1 LADYSVDQKTLL
13 QRLSSVWER
22 NRALTAKR
30 PPIQRRYFDFAPVF
44 ATLGAP
50 DRGRQLMSEFADLMS
65 RTQYEARPIRI
76 REEETVAHVLIEA
89 GQPDEAL
96 SRIRD
101 ACSLFASVVASC
113 DHMAFLEVGR
123 AHDRAGR
130 VDSAI
135 AAYRRFANL
144 KATRALGPPGM
155 FDFATPKIPVVWR
168 RLGELYES
176 KGDRRSA
183 IEAYERFL
191 DFWRNADPELQPM
204 VRQVRERSD
213 RLRRATG

>member
-1 LADYSVDQKTLL
+1 MAEYSVDQKALL
-13 QRLSSVWER
+13 KRLSSLWER

-30 PPIQRRYFDFAPVF
+30 PPLLQRHFEFAGVF
-44 ATLGAP
+44 AELGAP
-50 DRGRQLMSEFADLMS
+50 DRGRQLMNEFADLMS
-65 RTQYEARPIRI
+65 RTQYEARAIRV
-76 REEETVAHVLIEA
+76 REEESVAQVLIEA
-89 GQPDEAL
+89 GQPDDAI
-96 SRIRD
+96 SRLRD
-101 ACSLFASVVASC
+101 SCSLFGSAFALC
-113 DHMAFLEVGR
+113 DQMAFLEVAR

-135 AAYRRFANL
+135 AAYQRFANL
-144 KATRALGPPGM
+144 KATRALGPTGM

-183 IEAYERFL
+183 IDAYERFL
-191 DFWRNADPELQPM
+191 DFWRNADPELQPV